1 MAGLIIFLRLVHIFA
16 GVAWAGA
23 AFFVGSIIA
32 PMAQDDESVRQ
43 FMQKLNTRS
52 KFHPYMALTATLT
65 FLSGFFL
72 YWIISGF
79 RMGFITSGR
88 GLVLTIGSLAGITA
102 WFLGFINQ
110 QSTGK
115 RMKALSEEMASAG
128 VPPQAAQIA
137 EMKSLAEKLSKDGIL
152 STILVSIALISM
164 SITEYISF

>member
-1 MAGLIIFLRLVHIFA
+1 
-16 GVAWAGA
+16 
-23 AFFVGSIIA
+23 
-32 PMAQDDESVRQ
+32 
-43 FMQKLNTRS
+43 
-52 KFHPYMALTATLT
+52 
-65 FLSGFFL
+65 
-72 YWIISGF
+72 
-79 RMGFITSGR
+79 MGFITSGR